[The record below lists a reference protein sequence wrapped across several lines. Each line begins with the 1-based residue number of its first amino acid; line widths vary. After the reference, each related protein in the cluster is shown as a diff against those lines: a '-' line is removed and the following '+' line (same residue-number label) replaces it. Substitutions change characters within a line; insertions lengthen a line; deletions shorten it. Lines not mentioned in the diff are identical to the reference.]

1 MGRHAVEPCV
11 PETGFVIELP
21 LFPLHTVLSPGLA
34 LPLHVFEDRYRLL
47 TKRSLDDGTPFGI
60 VLIRRGREVG
70 GPAEV
75 RDVGTVAHI
84 RKASR
89 HADGRYDIVVV
100 GGERFRIERV
110 DDGRAPYAV
119 GTVRPI
125 AEAVGDSAQ
134 AQRMAETVSQRF
146 IRYLERFQEA
156 IATDEGADGEID
168 VQQVDEVD
176 DALQPDAAGGP
187 LFSTTHE
194 SELDSAAVS
203 QAGST
208 DSLLNVA
215 RRVAAP
221 HDPVAL
227 SHLLSGLVQIGLA
240 ERQALLEEPTAL
252 SRLVRLDALLRIEID
267 LLGRGLRPLAVDVQR
282 LSRLRN

>member
-1 MGRHAVEPCV
+1 MV
-11 PETGFVIELP
+11 TELP

-34 LPLHVFEDRYRLL
+34 LPLHVFEERYRLL
-47 TKRSLDDGTPFGI
+47 TQRCLDEGTPFGV

-70 GPAEV
+70 EPAEV
-75 RDVGTVAHI
+75 RDVGTMAHI

-89 HADGRYDIVVV
+89 HADGRYDLVVV
-100 GGERFRIERV
+100 GGERFRVERV
-110 DDGRAPYAV
+110 DSSRAPYAI
-119 GTVRPI
+119 GTVESIP
-125 AEAVGDSAQ
+125 EAVGDGSL

-156 IATDEGADGEID
+156 IATDEGTDAEID
-168 VQQVDEVD
+168 VQPADEVD
-176 DALQPDAAGGP
+176 EALPPDAAGGP
-187 LFSTTHE
+187 LFSSA
-194 SELDSAAVS
+194 SEPDLDGAPGS
-203 QAGST
+203 QAGAT
-208 DSLLNVA
+208 ADSLLNVA

-227 SHLLSGLVQIGLA
+227 SHLLSGLIQIGLA

-252 SRLVRLDALLRIEID
+252 SRLARLDGLLRIEID

-282 LSRLRN
+282 LTRLRN

>member
-1 MGRHAVEPCV
+1 M
-11 PETGFVIELP
+11 TELP

-34 LPLHVFEDRYRLL
+34 LPLHVFEERYREL
-47 TKRSLDDGTPFGI
+47 TKECLDHGSPFGV

-70 GPAEV
+70 GPADV
-75 RDVGTVAHI
+75 REVGTVAHI

-110 DDGRAPYAV
+110 DADRAPYAI
-119 GTVRPI
+119 GTVRRLP
-125 AEAVGDSAQ
+125 EAVGDGVL

-156 IATDEGADGEID
+156 IATDEGTDGEID
-168 VQQVDEVD
+168 MQRADEVD
-176 DALQPDAAGGP
+176 EALQPEATGGP
-187 LFSTTHE
+187 LFSTTQE
-194 SELDSAAVS
+194 PDLDSAAVS
-203 QAGST
+203 QAGAST
-208 DSLLNVA
+208 ESLLNVA

-227 SHLLSGLVQIGLA
+227 SHLLSGLVQIGLS

-252 SRLVRLDALLRIEID
+252 SRLGRLDGLLRVEID

-282 LSRLRN
+282 LGRLRN